1 MADQLHRESDSFSRG
16 VFFGVSAYTLWGL
29 LPFYWQFL
37 DGVAALEILVH
48 RGLWSLVICLLFLA
62 ITRKLG
68 LFFGLIR
75 SRRTLGILAFASFLL
90 TINWGVYIWS
100 VTVDRVVES
109 ALGYYITPLM
119 SVTFGVLILKERIRP
134 AQKVAVA
141 LAAIGVLV
149 LTIGY
154 GTLPWIAL
162 ALAMTWGGYSLIKKQ
177 LGLGALE
184 SLSVETLVAL
194 IPSSAYIAYLYREG
208 SSSFGTSLSTSL
220 LLIGGGLATVVPL
233 LLFNGATNRLPLVT
247 VGLLQYLTPTI
258 MFFIGVGINH
268 EDMRPVKLVG
278 FVLIWVALFIFGRD
292 LVRSSR
298 SLDDRSDQT
307 RES

>member
-1 MADQLHRESDSFSRG
+1 MKERAATTSGFANG

-37 DGVAALEILVH
+37 EGVEASEILVH
-48 RGLWSLVICLLFLA
+48 RGLWSLLICLVFL
-62 ITRKLG
+62 IFTRKIRV
-68 LFFGLIR
+68 FFQLVR
-75 SRRTLGILAFASFLL
+75 ERRIFSILAFASLLL

-119 SVTFGVLILKERIRP
+119 SVTFGVLILKEQISKAQRI
-134 AQKVAVA
+134 AIF
-141 LAAIGVLV
+141 LAAIGVLI

-154 GTLPWIAL
+154 GALPWIAL
-162 ALAMTWGGYSLIKKQ
+162 ALACTWGGYSLIKKQ
-177 LGLGALE
+177 LKLGALE
-184 SLSVETLVAL
+184 SLSVETLIAL
-194 IPSSAYIAYLYREG
+194 IPSTGYIIYLAQNG
-208 SSSFGTSLSTSL
+208 DASFGTSLSTSL
-220 LLIGGGLATVVPL
+220 LLMGGGLATVIPL

-268 EDMRPVKLVG
+268 ENMNPIKLVG
-278 FVLIWVALFIFGRD
+278 FVMIWLALFVFGRD
-292 LVRSSR
+292 LVRSSGAIDHR
-298 SLDDRSDQT
+298 
-307 RES
+307 

>member
-1 MADQLHRESDSFSRG
+1 MSQTGQDRSTFTRG
-16 VFFGVSAYTLWGL
+16 VFFGASAYTLWGL

-37 DGVAALEILVH
+37 EGVAATEILVH
-48 RGLWSLVICLLFLA
+48 RGLWSLVICLGFLM
-62 ITRKLG
+62 ISRKIKDFWWLLRDG
-68 LFFGLIR
+68 RLLA
-75 SRRTLGILAFASFLL
+75 ILAFASLLL

-119 SVTFGVLILKERIRP
+119 SVTFGVLILKERISK
-134 AQKVAVA
+134 AQRIAIS
-141 LAAIGVLV
+141 LAGIGVLV

-154 GTLPWIAL
+154 GALPWIAL

-184 SLSVETLVAL
+184 SLSVETLIAL
-194 IPSSAYIAYLYREG
+194 LPSSAYIIYLTSQG
-208 SSSFGTSLSTSL
+208 DSSFGTSLSTSL

-268 EDMRPVKLVG
+268 EDMNPIKLVG
-278 FVLIWVALFIFGRD
+278 FVLIWLALFVFGRD
-292 LVRSSR
+292 LVASSR
-298 SLDDRSDQT
+298 AIDDR
-307 RES
+307 

>member
-1 MADQLHRESDSFSRG
+1 MPNSRNSFTRG

-29 LPFYWQFL
+29 LPFYWQWL
-37 DGVAALEILVH
+37 DGVAATEILVH
-48 RGLWSLVICLLFLA
+48 RGLWSLIICVAFLA
-62 ITRKLG
+62 LVRKLP
-68 LFFGLIR
+68 LFFALIR
-75 SRRTLGILAFASFLL
+75 DRRMFAILAFASLLL

-119 SVTFGVLILKERIRP
+119 SVTFGVLILKESIRP
-134 AQKVAVA
+134 AQKIAVA
-141 LAAIGVLV
+141 LAGVGVLV

-154 GTLPWIAL
+154 GALPWIAL
-162 ALAMTWGGYSLIKKQ
+162 ALATTWGGYSLLKKQ
-177 LGLGALE
+177 LKLGALE

-194 IPSSAYIAYLYREG
+194 IPSTFYIIHLAQSGEAA
-208 SSSFGTSLSTSL
+208 FGTSLSTSL
-220 LLIGGGLATVVPL
+220 LLVGGGLATVVPL
-233 LLFNGATNRLPLVT
+233 LFFNGATNRLPLVT

-268 EDMRPVKLVG
+268 EDLSSTKLVG
-278 FVLIWVALFIFGRD
+278 FVLIWLALFIFGRD

-298 SLDDRSDQT
+298 ALDDRADEG
-307 RES
+307 R

>member
-1 MADQLHRESDSFSRG
+1 LSDSKNSFTRG

-29 LPFYWQFL
+29 LPFYWQWL
-37 DGVAALEILVH
+37 DGVAATEILVH
-48 RGLWSLVICLLFLA
+48 RGLWSLIICVAFLSVVQKLQFFFELL
-62 ITRKLG
+62 RN
-68 LFFGLIR
+68 
-75 SRRTLGILAFASFLL
+75 RRVFAILAFASLLL

-119 SVTFGVLILKERIRP
+119 SVTFGVLILKESIRP

-141 LAAIGVLV
+141 LAAVGVLV

-154 GTLPWIAL
+154 GALPWIAL
-162 ALAMTWGGYSLIKKQ
+162 ALATTWGGYSLIKKQ
-177 LGLGALE
+177 LKLGALE
-184 SLSVETLVAL
+184 SLSVETLIAL
-194 IPSSAYIAYLYREG
+194 VPSLGYIIYLANRDQAEFGG
-208 SSSFGTSLSTSL
+208 SPSTSL
-220 LLIGGGLATVVPL
+220 LLVGGGLATVVPL
-233 LLFNGATNRLPLVT
+233 LFFNGATNRLPLVT

-268 EDMRPVKLVG
+268 EDMSPVKLFG
-278 FVLIWVALFIFGRD
+278 FILIWLALFIFGRD

-298 SLDDRSDQT
+298 AMDNG
-307 RES
+307 

>member
-1 MADQLHRESDSFSRG
+1 M
-16 VFFGVSAYTLWGL
+16 
-29 LPFYWQFL
+29 
-37 DGVAALEILVH
+37 
-48 RGLWSLVICLLFLA
+48 
-62 ITRKLG
+62 
-68 LFFGLIR
+68 
-75 SRRTLGILAFASFLL
+75 LAFASLLL

-119 SVTFGVLILKERIRP
+119 SVTFGVLILKESIRP
-134 AQKVAVA
+134 AQKIAVT
-141 LAAIGVLV
+141 LAGIGVGV

-154 GTLPWIAL
+154 GALPWIAL
-162 ALAMTWGGYSLIKKQ
+162 VLAATWGGYSLIKKQ

-194 IPSSAYIAYLYREG
+194 VPSSFYIIYLANRGEAAFGG
-208 SSSFGTSLSTSL
+208 SISTSL

-233 LLFNGATNRLPLVT
+233 LFFNGATNRLPLVT

-258 MFFIGVGINH
+258 MFFIGVGINR
-268 EDMRPVKLVG
+268 EDLNPIKLIG
-278 FVLIWVALFIFGRD
+278 FIFIWIALFIFGRD

-298 SLDDRSDQT
+298 ASGQHSDQVK
-307 RES
+307 

>member
-1 MADQLHRESDSFSRG
+1 MPDSKISFTRG

-29 LPFYWQFL
+29 LPFYWQWL
-37 DGVAALEILVH
+37 DGVAATEILVH
-48 RGLWSLVICLLFLA
+48 RGLWSLIICVAFLAVVRKLPLFL
-62 ITRKLG
+62 G
-68 LFFGLIR
+68 LLR
-75 SRRTLGILAFASFLL
+75 NRRIFSILAFASLLL

-119 SVTFGVLILKERIRP
+119 SVTFGVLILKESIRP

-141 LAAIGVLV
+141 LAGVGVVV
-149 LTIGY
+149 LTVGY
-154 GTLPWIAL
+154 GALPWIAL
-162 ALAMTWGGYSLIKKQ
+162 ALATTWGGYSLVKKQ
-177 LGLGALE
+177 LKLGALE

-194 IPSSAYIAYLYREG
+194 LPSTFYIIHLSRTGEAA
-208 SSSFGTSLSTSL
+208 FGTSLSTSL

-233 LLFNGATNRLPLVT
+233 LFFNGATNRLPLVT

-268 EDMRPVKLVG
+268 EDMNPIKVVG
-278 FVLIWVALFIFGRD
+278 FVLIWLALFIFGRD
-292 LVRSSR
+292 LVQSSR
-298 SLDDRSDQT
+298 TLDDRTDQG
-307 RES
+307 R

>member
-1 MADQLHRESDSFSRG
+1 LSDSKNSFTRG

-29 LPFYWQFL
+29 LPFYWQWL
-37 DGVAALEILVH
+37 DGVAATEILVH
-48 RGLWSLVICLLFLA
+48 RGLWSLIICVAFLSVVQKLQLFLELL
-62 ITRKLG
+62 RNRR
-68 LFFGLIR
+68 LFA
-75 SRRTLGILAFASFLL
+75 ILAFASLLL

-119 SVTFGVLILKERIRP
+119 SVTFGVLILKESIRP

-141 LAAIGVLV
+141 LAAVGVLV

-154 GTLPWIAL
+154 GALPWIAL
-162 ALAMTWGGYSLIKKQ
+162 ALATTWGGYSLMKKQ
-177 LGLGALE
+177 LKLGALE

-194 IPSSAYIAYLYREG
+194 IPSTFYIIHLARTGEAA
-208 SSSFGTSLSTSL
+208 FGTSLSTSL
-220 LLIGGGLATVVPL
+220 LLVGGGLATVVPL
-233 LLFNGATNRLPLVT
+233 LFFNGATNRLPLVT

-268 EDMRPVKLVG
+268 EDMSSIKLVG
-278 FVLIWVALFIFGRD
+278 FILIWLALFIFGRD

-298 SLDDRSDQT
+298 ALDDRSDQG
-307 RES
+307 R

>member
-1 MADQLHRESDSFSRG
+1 MADHLKKEKNSFSRG
-16 VFFGVSAYTLWGL
+16 VLFGASAYTLWGL
-29 LPFYWQFL
+29 LPFYWQWL

-62 ITRKLG
+62 IRRKLG
-68 LFFGLIR
+68 LFIGLLR
-75 SRRTLGILAFASFLL
+75 DRKTFFVLAFASFLL

-119 SVTFGVLILKERIRP
+119 SVTFGVLILKEEIRP
-134 AQKVAVA
+134 AQKWAVG
-141 LAAIGVLV
+141 LAGIGVLV

-194 IPSSAYIAYLYREG
+194 IPSSIYIIYLHGRG
-208 SSSFGTSLSTSL
+208 SESFGTSLSTSL
-220 LLIGGGLATVVPL
+220 LLIGGGFATVIPL

-268 EDMRPVKLVG
+268 EDMKPVKLVG
-278 FVLIWVALFIFGRD
+278 FVLIWIALFIFGRD

-298 SLDDRSDQT
+298 ALDDRSDKA
-307 RES
+307 

>member
-1 MADQLHRESDSFSRG
+1 MATSLQREENSFSRG

-37 DGVAALEILVH
+37 DGVAAFEILVH
-48 RGLWSLVICLLFLA
+48 RGLWSLVICVLFLA
-62 ITRKLG
+62 TTRKLS
-68 LFFGLIR
+68 LFLALIR
-75 SRRTLGILAFASFLL
+75 NRKTLTVLAFASFLL

-134 AQKVAVA
+134 AQKIAVA
-141 LAAIGVLV
+141 LAAVGVVV

-162 ALAMTWGGYSLIKKQ
+162 ALAVTWGGYSLIKKQ

-194 IPSSAYIAYLYREG
+194 IPSAIYIAYLYREG
-208 SSSFGTSLSTSL
+208 NNSFGGSLSTSL

-268 EDMRPVKLVG
+268 EDMRPVKLIG
-278 FVLIWVALFIFGRD
+278 FVLIWIALFIFGRD

-298 SLDDRSDQT
+298 SLDDRGDKA
-307 RES
+307 

>member
-1 MADQLHRESDSFSRG
+1 MTQKEERGSTFATG
-16 VFFGVSAYTLWGL
+16 VFFGASAYTLWGL

-37 DGVAALEILVH
+37 DGVAATEILVH
-48 RGLWSLVICLLFLA
+48 RGLWSLLICLAFLM
-62 ITRKLG
+62 ISRKIKVFWG
-68 LFFGLIR
+68 LVR
-75 SRRTLGILAFASFLL
+75 DRRTFAILAFASLLL

-119 SVTFGVLILKERIRP
+119 SVTFGVLILKEEISRAQRI
-134 AQKVAVA
+134 AISFAAV
-141 LAAIGVLV
+141 GVFI

-154 GTLPWIAL
+154 GALPWIAL
-162 ALAMTWGGYSLIKKQ
+162 ALACTWGGYSLIKKQ
-177 LGLGALE
+177 LKLGALE
-184 SLSVETLVAL
+184 SLSVETLIAL
-194 IPSSAYIAYLYREG
+194 IPSTGYIIYLVRSG
-208 SSSFGTSLSTSL
+208 DASFGTSLSTSL
-220 LLIGGGLATVVPL
+220 LLVGGGLATVIPL

-268 EDMRPVKLVG
+268 ENMNPIKLIG
-278 FVLIWVALFIFGRD
+278 FVMIWLALFVFGRD

-298 SLDDRSDQT
+298 AVDHS
-307 RES
+307 

>member
-1 MADQLHRESDSFSRG
+1 MKRESASFSQG

-29 LPFYWQFL
+29 LPFYWQWL
-37 DGVAALEILVH
+37 DGVAAFEILVH
-48 RGLWSLVICLLFLA
+48 RGLWSLVICVAFLA
-62 ITRKLG
+62 IRKKLG
-68 LFFGLIR
+68 LFFSLLKNG
-75 SRRTLGILAFASFLL
+75 RTFTVLAFASFLL

-119 SVTFGVLILKERIRP
+119 SVTFGVLILKEQIRP
-134 AQKVAVA
+134 AQKIAVA
-141 LAAIGVLV
+141 LAALGVLV

-154 GTLPWIAL
+154 GALPWIAL
-162 ALAMTWGGYSLIKKQ
+162 ALAVTWGGYSLIKKQ
-177 LGLGALE
+177 LKLGALE

-194 IPSSAYIAYLYREG
+194 IPSSAYIAYLHSEG
-208 SSSFGTSLSTSL
+208 VASFGGSLSTSI
-220 LLIGGGLATVVPL
+220 LLIGGGFATVIPL

-268 EDMRPVKLVG
+268 EDMKPIKLVG
-278 FVLIWVALFIFGRD
+278 FVLIWIALFIFGRD

-298 SLDDRSDQT
+298 ALDDGFDKSR
-307 RES
+307 

>member
-1 MADQLHRESDSFSRG
+1 LSDSKNSFTRG

-29 LPFYWQFL
+29 LPFYWQWL
-37 DGVAALEILVH
+37 DGVAATEILVH
-48 RGLWSLVICLLFLA
+48 RGLWSLIICVAFLSVVQKLQLFLELL
-62 ITRKLG
+62 RNRR
-68 LFFGLIR
+68 LFA
-75 SRRTLGILAFASFLL
+75 ILAFASLLL

-119 SVTFGVLILKERIRP
+119 SVTFGVLILKESIRP

-141 LAAIGVLV
+141 LAAVGVLV

-154 GTLPWIAL
+154 GALPWIAL
-162 ALAMTWGGYSLIKKQ
+162 ALATTWGGYSLIKKQ
-177 LGLGALE
+177 LKLGALE
-184 SLSVETLVAL
+184 SLSVETLIAL
-194 IPSSAYIAYLYREG
+194 VPSLGYIIYLANRDQAEFGG
-208 SSSFGTSLSTSL
+208 SPSTSL
-220 LLIGGGLATVVPL
+220 LLVGGGLATVVPL
-233 LLFNGATNRLPLVT
+233 LFFNGATNRLPLVT

-268 EDMRPVKLVG
+268 EDMSPVKLFG
-278 FVLIWVALFIFGRD
+278 FILIWLALFIFGRD

-298 SLDDRSDQT
+298 AMDNG
-307 RES
+307 